1 MKLPSAITTLVAA
14 LLVFVVS
21 TLWAN
26 EPPPYPGQPHINVAL
41 KQLNAAKEKADT
53 DKSAALANLQNA
65 GTALAKASRNKG
77 TFQTVA
83 RQLIDR
89 ATRNLEKGDAAAALH
104 EIDEAIQAVNKA
116 GETGER

>member
-1 MKLPSAITTLVAA
+1 MKLPSAIITLAAA
-14 LLVFVVS
+14 LFVLVGPA
-21 TLWAN
+21 LWAN
-26 EPPPYPGQPHINVAL
+26 EPPPFPGQPRINVAL
-41 KQLNAAKEKADT
+41 KQLTAAKEKAET
-53 DKSAALANLQNA
+53 DAAAALASLQNA

-89 ATRNLEKGDAAAALH
+89 ATRHLEKGDAATALH
-104 EIDEAIQAVNKA
+104 EIDEAIQAVTKA